1 MQSKGSLLI
10 FLAVLAFP
18 IIALSADHNIFFGV
32 TAALITLSSVRSIYS
47 LLMHNGFHHHE
58 LDEEL
63 ENDLEELVDIDIRK
77 FGDGL
82 SIVINMVIIVF
93 ISYCAFYLE
102 TILLKGIAALA
113 MTLQVY
119 FIIKKSQKGSAGFD
133 KNQHKPQILLSSISN
148 ISVVLFAILN
158 KLSKLI

>member
-18 IIALSADHNIFFGV
+18 IIALSADHNIFIF
-32 TAALITLSSVRSIYS
+32 
-47 LLMHNGFHHHE
+47 
-58 LDEEL
+58 
-63 ENDLEELVDIDIRK
+63 
-77 FGDGL
+77 
-82 SIVINMVIIVF
+82 
-93 ISYCAFYLE
+93 YCAFYLE

-133 KNQHKPQILLSSISN
+133 
-148 ISVVLFAILN
+148 
-158 KLSKLI
+158 

>member
-18 IIALSADHNIFFGV
+18 IIALSADHNIFIF
-32 TAALITLSSVRSIYS
+32 
-47 LLMHNGFHHHE
+47 
-58 LDEEL
+58 
-63 ENDLEELVDIDIRK
+63 
-77 FGDGL
+77 
-82 SIVINMVIIVF
+82 
-93 ISYCAFYLE
+93 YCAFYLE

-113 MTLQVY
+113 MTLQVF